1 VEVQVNDTEKIK
13 LEIQRQAFMSIHET
27 VSKMDREYQ
36 IRTIAAVAVL
46 LGIDADLIQRLKAA
60 KP

>member
-1 VEVQVNDTEKIK
+1 MSNKEQDE
-13 LEIQRQAFMSIHET
+13 LEAQRQAFISIHSI
-27 VSKMDREYQ
+27 VSKMGREFQ

-46 LGIDADLIQRLKAA
+46 LGIDDELIKRLKAG